1 MSGGEI
7 ALDTNQTIA
16 VLNGAGDAAQWILAF
31 TKVYLPV
38 PVVGEL
44 RFGALNSQRGKTLA
58 SPEPIPLGEAIQR
71 ASPAINQFPAPRFPS
86 VPEFFGTAKA
96 NAQRDVSESDP
107 SLGGLIPG
115 VLNSQAQCVDFV
127 AGWPYPD
134 AGCGI
139 PWSVLVTYDPTAF
152 WVSVGRGTPAEAT
165 VLVNGDTKPS

>member
-1 MSGGEI
+1 MSGDEI
-7 ALDTNQTIA
+7 ALDTNQAIA

-31 TKVYLPV
+31 TKVHLPV

-58 SPEPIPLGEAIQR
+58 SPEPIPFGEAIQR
-71 ASPAINQFPAPRFPS
+71 APPAIDQFRTPGFPS

-96 NAQRDVSESDP
+96 SDQHDVSESDP

-115 VLNSQAQCVDFV
+115 ILSSQPQGVDFI

-134 AGCGI
+134 ARCAI
-139 PWSVLVTYDPTAF
+139 PWSVLVTYDPAAF